1 MIKFFSSIRKRL
13 LSENK
18 ITRYLI
24 YAFGE
29 IILVVFGILIAL
41 SINNWNEDK
50 KNNEYVSV
58 ILKEIYYDL
67 SNDYSIIYIGI
78 EPRIKKKQ
86 FGVGKIEEFMLNG
99 KAPSDSI
106 FMDYYRDMQRS
117 FSLTQRTGAFESFKL
132 GGLDKIKN
140 DSLRTQL
147 LQFYESTIPRSV
159 KFITEEDEYIHEK
172 IGILEADIFDFKFI
186 TINDSIKLHIKHPKN
201 NAYINHQSL
210 HKIFNL
216 IMDDTRSK
224 TYRLRDF
231 KKSYDNIMRVIES
244 ELEKRKI
251 PFDYFDLST
260 LKRDF

>member
-1 MIKFFSSIRKRL
+1 MIQFFRRFRQRL
-13 LSENK
+13 LLENK

-29 IILVVFGILIAL
+29 ILLVVIGILIAL

-58 ILKEIYYDL
+58 MLKEIYYDL

-78 EPRIKKKQ
+78 EPRLKIKQ
-86 FGVGKIEEFMLNG
+86 LGLGKIEEFMVKG

-106 FMDYYRDMQRS
+106 FMDYYRDMQRG
-117 FSLTQRTGAFESFKL
+117 FYLTQRTGAFESLKL

-140 DSLRTQL
+140 DSLRTHL

-172 IGILEADIFDFKFI
+172 IGVLEADIFDFKFI
-186 TINDSIKLHIKHPKN
+186 TINDSIKLHIKYPKN

-216 IMDDTRSK
+216 IKNDTGQK
-224 TYRLRDF
+224 TFRLRDF
-231 KKSYDNIMRVIES
+231 KKSYDNIMRVIEK

-251 PFDYFDLST
+251 PFDYVDLSA